1 MPMRP
6 RADDTGDTILL
17 ELPMAIHHLMLP
29 NFIEP
34 PPRIPVVARYAG
46 PVLAAGRRPPGYQFL
61 DTDRPSEGRAWLQRI
76 RPKRG

>member
-1 MPMRP
+1 
-6 RADDTGDTILL
+6 
-17 ELPMAIHHLMLP
+17 MAIYHLTLP

-61 DTDRPSEGRAWLQRI
+61 DTARPGEGSAWLQRI
-76 RPKRG
+76 RPRRG